1 MNIGHIMIAAGIFIF
16 CIITWHMIQK
26 VHLEVLNLKS
36 FICDEVLKYIESEIK
51 RLEEVLMM
59 HEHVKPE
66 ELYKK
71 TLNELREEAG
81 IDPISKVING
91 THYTAEEWCKQ
102 FNNIFTETQKQDV
115 LDNLC
120 IHYTGACNLDGKCD
134 GVGFRGKLKEECLE
148 CDLFVG
154 ANNKPEDPV
163 KFCGK
168 EKHPYA

>member
-1 MNIGHIMIAAGIFIF
+1 MNIGHIMIAAGTFIF
-16 CIITWHMIQK
+16 FTITWHMIQK

-36 FICDEVLKYIESEIK
+36 FICDEVLKYVESEIK
-51 RLEEVLMM
+51 RLEED
-59 HEHVKPE
+59 
-66 ELYKK
+66 
-71 TLNELREEAG
+71 G
-81 IDPISKVING
+81 FDPTPKVING
-91 THYTAEEWCKQ
+91 KHYTAEEWSKQ
-102 FNNIFTETQKQDV
+102 FNNVFTETQKQDV

-120 IHYTGACNLDGKCD
+120 IHYTGACNLDGECD